1 MNGMLLKSNIISR
14 GKSIKDVIFEL
25 NKRGVYISRTAF
37 YRKMRGISE
46 FDRKEIAAIA
56 EILELENS
64 EMLAIFFDKEVS

>member
-1 MNGMLLKSNIISR
+1 MLLKSNIISR

-25 NKRGVYISRTAF
+25 NKRGVHISRTAF

-46 FDRKEIAAIA
+46 FDRKEIAVIA

-64 EMLAIFFDKEVS
+64 EMLTIFFAKEVS